1 MKIWI
6 DRSTLKPSESS
17 YILPKYGIATLL
29 RLSDYGHQIALRKDA
44 LNDLQSILIRQ
55 EGIDLANFSE
65 QDADAVIR
73 REKSGGFVYD
83 YEDKHRQT
91 FESLREV
98 ADFITRNH
106 RFSEIKR
113 TTSET
118 DISVQLNIDGS
129 GESGIKTGLGFFDH
143 MLDQIAKHGFFDL
156 NLTCDGDLHVDEH
169 HTIEDTALALGEAFV
184 KALGNKRGIGRYGFV
199 VPMDET
205 EATVSIDLSGRPY
218 LVFDAEFQREYVGDF
233 PTEMARHFFHSLAMS
248 MKATLHMKVYGD
260 NDHHKIEGLFKA
272 LARVLRQACDRNEQ
286 YMNIL
291 PSSKGSL

>member
-17 YILPKYGIATLL
+17 YILPKHGIRSMLQML
-29 RLSDYGHQIALRKDA
+29 DSGHLIALRKDT

-55 EGIDLANFSE
+55 EGIELSDFSE
-65 QDADAVIR
+65 QDADAIIR
-73 REKSGGFVYD
+73 KETNGGFI
-83 YEDKHRQT
+83 YEYEGKPQQPLET
-91 FESLREV
+91 LKEV
-98 ADFITRNH
+98 ADFITQNH
-106 RFSEIKR
+106 RFSVIKR
-113 TTSET
+113 KTSET

-129 GESGIKTGLGFFDH
+129 GKSEIKTGLGFFDH

-156 NLTCDGDLHVDEH
+156 NLSCDGDLHVDEH

-205 EATVSIDLSGRPY
+205 EAAVSIDLSGRPY
-218 LVFDAEFQREYVGDF
+218 LVFDGTFKREYVGDF
-233 PTEMARHFFHSLAMS
+233 PMEMAEHFFHSLATA
-248 MKATLHMKVYGD
+248 MKATLHMRVYGE

>member
-17 YILPKYGIATLL
+17 YILPKYGISTLL
-29 RLSDYGHQIALRKDA
+29 QLGEAGHQIALRKDA

-55 EGIDLANFSE
+55 EGIELADFSE
-65 QDADAVIR
+65 PDADAVIR
-73 REKSGGFVYD
+73 KNKNGGFI
-83 YEDKHRQT
+83 YEYEGKHQQT
-91 FESLREV
+91 LDTLKNV
-98 ADFITRNH
+98 ADFIIQNH
-106 RFSEIKR
+106 RFSEISR
-113 TTSET
+113 STSET

-129 GESGIKTGLGFFDH
+129 GKSDIKTGLGFFDH

-156 NLTCDGDLHVDEH
+156 NLNCNGDLHVDEH

-199 VPMDET
+199 VPMDEA
-205 EATVSIDLSGRPY
+205 EAAVSIDLSGRPY
-218 LVFDAEFQREYVGDF
+218 LVFDADFKREYVGDF
-233 PTEMARHFFHSLAMS
+233 PTEMAEHFFHSLATS
-248 MKATLHMKVYGD
+248 MKATLHMRVYGD